1 MQLSQKSYTQKNGN
15 LENYFARCSQS
26 NAYAFQTNYAAS
38 CQYNISMEERIQK
51 ILAQTG
57 LASRRSSEEFIA
69 EGRVRVNG
77 IVAKLGQKAD
87 PAKDKI
93 TVDGRAIKPPEQKIY
108 IALNKPRYVLSTVEK
123 EAGDSRQTVRD
134 LIPANERLY
143 PVGRLDFE
151 SEGLVLMTN
160 DGDLAQKLTHP
171 SHGHQKIYKVLLAR
185 KPDQEQLAAWRRG
198 VVLEDGYKTQPSE
211 VWIDST
217 SGKGAWV
224 RVLMRE
230 GRKRQIREIA
240 SILGLPVVRIL
251 RVSIGELQL
260 GRLKP
265 GEWRYLTSIE
275 IETLKKSEKKK
286 IVKPK
291 LSAIRR
297 GKDVVRRKT
306 R

>member
-1 MQLSQKSYTQKNGN
+1 MGVV
-15 LENYFARCSQS
+15 
-26 NAYAFQTNYAAS
+26 AS
-38 CQYNISMEERIQK
+38 IILAMEERIQK

-57 LASRRSSEEFIA
+57 LASRRSSEEFIS

-77 IVAKLGQKAD
+77 VVAKLGQKAD

-123 EAGDSRQTVRD
+123 EAGDTRQTVRD
-134 LIPANERLY
+134 LIPVSERLY

-171 SHGHQKIYKVLLAR
+171 SHGHQKVYRVLLAR

-198 VVLEDGYKTQPSE
+198 VVLEDGYKTQPSD
-211 VWIDST
+211 VKVDST
-217 SGKGAWV
+217 FGKGAWV
-224 RVLMRE
+224 RVVMRE
-230 GRKRQIREIA
+230 GRKRQIRETA
-240 SILGLPVVRIL
+240 SLLGLPVVRIL
-251 RVSIGELQL
+251 RTSIGELQL
-260 GRLKP
+260 GKLKP
-265 GEWRYLTSIE
+265 GEWRYLTSV
-275 IETLKKSEKKK
+275 ETDALKANGPKAAQ
-286 IVKPK
+286 PK
-291 LSAIRR
+291 LSSVRR
-297 GKDVVRRKT
+297 GKDITRRKVVGKAS

>member
-1 MQLSQKSYTQKNGN
+1 
-15 LENYFARCSQS
+15 
-26 NAYAFQTNYAAS
+26 
-38 CQYNISMEERIQK
+38 MEERIQK

-57 LASRRSSEEFIA
+57 LASRRSSEEFIT

-77 IVAKLGQKAD
+77 VVAKLGQKAD

-134 LIPANERLY
+134 LIPVNERLY

-171 SHGHQKIYKVLLAR
+171 SHGHQKVYRVLLAR
-185 KPDQEQLAAWRRG
+185 KPDLEQLATWRRG
-198 VVLEDGYKTQPSE
+198 VVLEDGYKTQPLD
-211 VWIDST
+211 VKVDST
-217 SGKGAWV
+217 FGKGAWV

-251 RVSIGELQL
+251 RISIGELQL
-260 GRLKP
+260 GKLKP
-265 GEWRYLTSIE
+265 GEWRYLTSTE
-275 IETLKKSEKKK
+275 IEALKKSEKKT
-286 IVKPK
+286 IQPK
-291 LSAIRR
+291 LSSIRR